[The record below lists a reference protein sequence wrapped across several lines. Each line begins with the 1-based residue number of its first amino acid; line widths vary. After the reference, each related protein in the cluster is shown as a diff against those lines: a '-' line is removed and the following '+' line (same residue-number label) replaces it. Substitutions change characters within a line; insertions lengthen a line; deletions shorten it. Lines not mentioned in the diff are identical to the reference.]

1 MKLGTKLLAPA
12 LVTALVALAGAAA
25 VGVGSHL
32 QAAKAARNH
41 ETSLGEVRALADAQA
56 RLGQLHSSAYR
67 GISIIGSIDEAG
79 LKSLMEGI
87 ANGSKAIDDSLSQTI
102 DPSDLGDSPVTVP
115 KVQTAL
121 ATYAKQA
128 TQALDLASVDPNTGI
143 AAMQGA
149 DAAYKELAAQLVEM
163 QKAILATSR
172 TEQAADLAANDRI
185 TIALLVATLLLT
197 GAAVGVGARLLVSVA
212 RALSRASHAAESVAE
227 GDLTVRV
234 DTDRQDEIGALQRSL
249 ARMVERLQ
257 SSMQQVRQAA
267 DSIASVSS
275 EIATGNQDLSQRTET
290 AASQLQQ
297 TASSMTQLTESV
309 RQGTDAA
316 AQANQLAS
324 SASSVAQRG
333 GEVVAQV
340 VSTMDEIHQASRKI
354 ADIIGVIDG
363 IAFQTNILALNA
375 AVEAARA
382 GEQGRG
388 FAVVAGE
395 VRSLAGRSAD
405 AAREI
410 KALIAAS
417 VEKVE
422 SGSRLVQEAGTTMTE
437 IVGSSQR
444 VTDIIAEITA
454 HSGEQRDGIGQ
465 ISLAVGQLDQM
476 TQQNAALVEQSAAA
490 ADSMRTQANGLANL
504 VGSFRLPGHVATP
517 LTLAAS
523 APAQAPSRP
532 VPRPAPKAAPAP
544 ATPMA
549 AARPSA
555 MPVPAL
561 AGAGGDGDWE
571 TF

>member
-25 VGVGSHL
+25 VGMGSHL

-41 ETSLGEVRALADAQA
+41 EASLGEVRALADAQA
-56 RLGQLHSSAYR
+56 RLGQLHSGVYR

-79 LKSLMEGI
+79 LKALSDGI
-87 ANGSKAIDDSLSQTI
+87 VSGSKAIDDSLSQSI
-102 DPSDLGDSPVTVP
+102 DEADLGNSPVTVP
-115 KVQTAL
+115 TIQSAL
-121 ATYAKQA
+121 AQYAKQA
-128 TQALDLASVDPNTGI
+128 AQALDLASVDPNTGI

-149 DAAYKELAAQLVEM
+149 DAAYKDLAGQLVEM

-172 TEQAADLAANDRI
+172 DEQAADLATNDRL

-197 GAAVGVGARLLVSVA
+197 AAAVGVGARLLVSVA
-212 RALSRASHAAESVAE
+212 RSLSRASQAAESVAD
-227 GDLTVRV
+227 GDLTVQV

-316 AQANQLAS
+316 AQANQLAT
-324 SASSVAQRG
+324 SASTVAQRG
-333 GEVVAQV
+333 GNVVSQV

-465 ISLAVGQLDQM
+465 ISQAVGQLDQM

-490 ADSMRTQANGLANL
+490 AESMRTQASGLANL
-504 VGSFRLPGHVATP
+504 VGSFRLPGH
-517 LTLAAS
+517 AAS
-523 APAQAPSRP
+523 LGASVPSAAPQG
-532 VPRPAPKAAPAP
+532 RPAAP
-544 ATPMA
+544 ATPKPAPVA
-549 AARPSA
+549 AAAAAATRALA
-555 MPVPAL
+555 MPTPAL
-561 AGAGGDGDWE
+561 AGATADGDWE